1 MKRKKKSNQNLIDA
15 CLVALLILF
24 GSPHAQGGEASV
36 ELAELPLDALLDMPV
51 TGASRFVQR
60 RSQAASAVTVIT
72 REEIRAFGYRTLSEA
87 LGGVRGVTVANDRT
101 YDYLGVRGFLAS
113 GDYNT
118 RVLLLIDG
126 NRINDGLY
134 DQAFIGSEFPLDL
147 EAVERIE
154 FVPGQG
160 SAVYGANALFGVI
173 NVITRES
180 SRNGSGRVAA
190 GLGSAG
196 ERTLKAALNA
206 PLQGGGLQLMASRR
220 VSAGEPYFDAVQA
233 AGGTN
238 DGWSRGTDGEQRSAA
253 YLRWDQG
260 SLALSV
266 LHAERLKGTPAT
278 VGLIYGDPRNNYRDS
293 YSQINLE
300 NVWTLD
306 AATAVIAR
314 AYLGE
319 YHFVGDYLFDYPP
332 PTLNRDLGDG
342 HWRGLEARITS
353 TRADGHRLVAG
364 VDAQVMTRL
373 AQSNF
378 DVDQIGT
385 VYLDDSRRARRT
397 AIYLEDQV
405 TLSPTWSLH
414 LGARADQMSG
424 LETQFNPRLG
434 LIHQPDDA
442 WTFKAIHGRAFR
454 PPNAY
459 EAHYAVDTPA
469 GYVSNPALTG
479 ERVRGDEL
487 IVEWRPQA
495 AWRLSGSFYRNQA
508 SQMLLLGYDAT
519 TDRYRFDNAGTQDLR
534 GAEIELEHA
543 HGAAR
548 YRLNYSL
555 SRPSPAAAGAAA
567 DLGYPEQ
574 MLKGSAMLPLPHDW
588 VIGLEFQAQS
598 RRRAA
603 PGAAQAHL
611 ALHGHW
617 SAIGADL
624 ALGVRNLF
632 DRQLF
637 DPGAEAVR
645 QPVIAVAGRR
655 WRVEAS
661 WPLGR

>member
-1 MKRKKKSNQNLIDA
+1 MKRTHKTLRIPIGA
-15 CLVALLILF
+15 CLLSLLCASLPAL
-24 GSPHAQGGEASV
+24 GNEASA

-87 LGGVRGVTVANDRT
+87 LGGVRGVTVATDRT

-113 GDYNT
+113 GDFNT

-126 NRINDGLY
+126 NRVNDGLY
-134 DQAFIGSEFPLDL
+134 DLAFLGGEFPLDL

-180 SRNGSGRVAA
+180 SRDGSGRVSVA
-190 GLGSAG
+190 LGSAG
-196 ERTLKAALNA
+196 ERTLKAAVNA
-206 PLQGGGLQLMASRR
+206 PLPGGGLQLMASRR
-220 VSAGEPYFDAVQA
+220 VSAGEPYFDAAQVGV
-233 AGGTN
+233 GGG

-253 YLRWDQG
+253 YLRWDRG
-260 SLALSV
+260 GLALSV

-278 VGLIYGDPRNNYRDS
+278 VGLIYGDPRNSYRDS
-293 YSQINLE
+293 YSQVNLE

-314 AYLGE
+314 AYLGQ
-319 YHFVGDYLFDYPP
+319 YHFVGNYLLDYPP
-332 PTLNRDLGDG
+332 PTLNRDVGDG

-364 VDAQVMTRL
+364 VDAQVMNRL
-373 AQSNF
+373 AQGNF
-378 DVDQIGT
+378 DVDPAGT
-385 VYLDDSRRARRT
+385 VYLDDARRARRT
-397 AIYLEDQV
+397 AIYLEDQM

-414 LGARADQMSG
+414 LGARADQVSG
-424 LETQFNPRLG
+424 MATQLNPRLG
-434 LIHQPDDA
+434 LIHQPGA
-442 WTFKAIHGRAFR
+442 SWTFKAIHGRAFR
-454 PPNAY
+454 PPNVY

-469 GYVSNPALTG
+469 GYVGNPALDG

-487 IVEWRPQA
+487 IAEWRPQA
-495 AWRLSGSFYRNQA
+495 AWRLSGSYYRNQTRR
-508 SQMLLLGYDAT
+508 MLLLGYDAAA
-519 TDRYRFDNAGTQDLR
+519 DRYRFDNAGTQDLR

-543 HGAAR
+543 RGAAR

-555 SRPSPAAAGAAA
+555 SRPSRAGAGAAE
-567 DLGYPEQ
+567 LGYPRH

-588 VIGLEFQAQS
+588 VVGFEFQAQS
-598 RRRAA
+598 RRGAA

-624 ALGVRNLF
+624 ALGARNLF

-637 DPGAEAVR
+637 DPGADALR
-645 QPVIAVAGRR
+645 QPVIAVPGRR